1 MIDWFVMDL
10 TKFVCKILFN
20 NENKILIKE
29 RKLIYLTKKKFKDN
43 DIFKKKQKI
52 SKIKFYNWNFS
63 NKTIKKDFDIF
74 IHFTFVFYFNSIK

>member
-1 MIDWFVMDL
+1 MIDL
-10 TKFVCKILFN
+10 IKFVCKILFN

-29 RKLIYLTKKKFKDN
+29 RKLIYLMKKKFKDN

>member
-1 MIDWFVMDL
+1 MIDL
-10 TKFVCKILFN
+10 IKFVCKILFN

>member
-1 MIDWFVMDL
+1 MIDL

-29 RKLIYLTKKKFKDN
+29 KKLIYLTKKKFKDN

>member
-1 MIDWFVMDL
+1 MIDL

-29 RKLIYLTKKKFKDN
+29 KKLIYLTKKKFKDN

-63 NKTIKKDFDIF
+63 NKTIKKDFEIF

>member
-1 MIDWFVMDL
+1 MIDWFVIDL
-10 TKFVCKILFN
+10 IKFVCKILFN

-29 RKLIYLTKKKFKDN
+29 RKLIYLMKKKFKDN

>member
-1 MIDWFVMDL
+1 M
-10 TKFVCKILFN
+10 
-20 NENKILIKE
+20 
-29 RKLIYLTKKKFKDN
+29 KKKFKDN